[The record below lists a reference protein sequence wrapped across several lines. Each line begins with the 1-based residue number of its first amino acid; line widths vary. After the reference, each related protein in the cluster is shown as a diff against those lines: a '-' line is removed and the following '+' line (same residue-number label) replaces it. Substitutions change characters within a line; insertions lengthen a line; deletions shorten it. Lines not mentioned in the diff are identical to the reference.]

1 MKNERR
7 FPLATT
13 AVFFFALA
21 GAARAFA
28 AHTDDY
34 SCAYPDNVTFPLTLS
49 YPAGG
54 KPQVLRLDFGEA
66 STGGYAVFDV
76 ASAKGSPVMRVAYAN
91 HPDGLGEKGCFSRET
106 SARYLGPTFDIPA
119 LPGNINRHEIYR
131 ICRTG
136 RFVAPLI
143 QGQQRYARIQLD
155 TPGTEVTLS
164 SFKIENAEVFRDG
177 KFQGGFSCSDSRLD
191 RLWQIS
197 AWTCQIAAF
206 PNHDAWKCA
215 GGRLLPRKLEAATG
229 DGRYRIQSPVDGML
243 KVTYEF
249 DANPHFPQG
258 RFAVIAGGRR
268 TEVVQDSTNEI
279 KTVSVPIKKGEVVG
293 LSVGQL
299 GIRAHPTVRGR
310 RREARQVDLER
321 RPLVGGTQH
330 LLFVQPGRRTVHA
343 RVGEASRLQPDA

>member
-177 KFQGGFSCSDSRLD
+177 KFQGGFSCSDPRLD

-206 PNHDAWKCA
+206 PNH
-215 GGRLLPRKLEAATG
+215 
-229 DGRYRIQSPVDGML
+229 
-243 KVTYEF
+243 
-249 DANPHFPQG
+249 
-258 RFAVIAGGRR
+258 
-268 TEVVQDSTNEI
+268 
-279 KTVSVPIKKGEVVG
+279 
-293 LSVGQL
+293 
-299 GIRAHPTVRGR
+299 RAS
-310 RREARQVDLER
+310 
-321 RPLVGGTQH
+321 
-330 LLFVQPGRRTVHA
+330 
-343 RVGEASRLQPDA
+343 SRLRLAMEATAFSRPSTAC